1 MSARITYG
9 TRDLRWRPL
18 TTSEP
23 TPGSACLV
31 RAARFAILTRGATGP
46 HRAIYARF
54 PDGSAWAFTDP
65 PTACRTQPTDQWRP
79 EDDR

>member
-1 MSARITYG
+1 MT
-9 TRDLRWRPL
+9 TVL
-18 TTSEP
+18 T
-23 TPGSACLV
+23 AFAVILV